1 MAPCEFS
8 QIFKNNYFVENLR
21 TAVSML
27 LFLEWPNPKI
37 CDLLEPKTGNFYS
50 FNITMAPP
58 SNVQNLVEN
67 SNTEEKTDCD
77 YLSSDQLNTQR
88 EFHINYGMQTIDG
101 LERKTFSDELDP
113 WKQRRIQNP
122 VKHLR
127 KSTFRK

>member
-1 MAPCEFS
+1 
-8 QIFKNNYFVENLR
+8 
-21 TAVSML
+21 
-27 LFLEWPNPKI
+27 
-37 CDLLEPKTGNFYS
+37 
-50 FNITMAPP
+50 MAPP

-113 WKQRRIQNP
+113 
-122 VKHLR
+122 
-127 KSTFRK
+127 